1 MKNQKKFV
9 IVVFMVVFITS
20 VLSVS
25 SMVKNAR
32 SNSFE
37 TFAQGTECRAQ
48 GIFMPEPFEETLV
61 APVEVGRDL
70 ICTQGDIAPKGFLED
85 VEKDSNS
92 GT

>member
-1 MKNQKKFV
+1 MKSQKKFV
-9 IVVFMVVFITS
+9 VVVFMVVFITT

-25 SMVKNAR
+25 SMVKDAR

-61 APVEVGRDL
+61 APVEDGRNL
-70 ICTQGDIAPKGFLED
+70 ICTQGDIKPNGF
-85 VEKDSNS
+85 EKDPVVDSNS
-92 GT
+92 GS